1 MEKEAKPTWDYFEL
15 LIFILGWMGLFLFL
29 IAVIFAHHL
38 GFITA
43 LKVSLGYWLFII
55 IIFISIIF
63 LNLVYILL
71 RRTLR
76 YFKKKSESVIN

>member
-15 LIFILGWMGLFLFL
+15 LIFIIGWIGLFLFL

-55 IIFISIIF
+55 LIFISIVF
-63 LNLVYILL
+63 LNLLFILM
-71 RRTLR
+71 RKTYR
-76 YFKKKSESVIN
+76 YFNKDKS